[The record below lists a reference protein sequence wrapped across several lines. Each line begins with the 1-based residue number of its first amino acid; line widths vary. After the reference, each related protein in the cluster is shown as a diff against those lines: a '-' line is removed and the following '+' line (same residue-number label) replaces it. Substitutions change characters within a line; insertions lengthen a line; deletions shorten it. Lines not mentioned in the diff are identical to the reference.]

1 VNLVRWLATAPL
13 AFLGYVVALLAVVLL
28 TSLLSRL
35 CPPDLLVSGLCT
47 ASWYSSVE
55 VGAFA
60 LSTAL
65 GAALFV
71 ALPVLV
77 APSHRSRVAAV
88 AFIAGAAYAL
98 WFLTQV
104 GLGFLVPF
112 CSAVASGA
120 LVAWLLA
127 TKGSNAA

>member
-1 VNLVRWLATAPL
+1 MNLLRWLLTVPL
-13 AFLGYVVALLAVVLL
+13 AYVGYVVTLLAVVLL
-28 TSLLSRL
+28 TSLLRLL
-35 CPPDLLVSGLCT
+35 CPPELLVSGLCT

-71 ALPVLV
+71 ALPTFV
-77 APSHRSRVAAV
+77 APSHRPRVAGV
-88 AFIAGAAYAL
+88 AFVAGAAFAV

-104 GLGFLVPF
+104 GLGFIVPV
-112 CSAVASGA
+112 CSAIATGA
-120 LVAWLLA
+120 LVAWRLA
-127 TKGSNAA
+127 MKGAHAA